1 VFQRGRGCVLAEAAA
16 ETLLS
21 RLRPLIPGG
30 ETLPAEALLPAVAA
44 AWAMGVAPDLITAG
58 VQTFGPAATRTH
70 AARPHALIDDRKGDD

>member
-1 VFQRGRGCVLAEAAA
+1 MSIRIAMFSALFGVSLSAAA
-16 ETLLS
+16 ADLAD
-21 RLRPLIPGG
+21 
-30 ETLPAEALLPAVAA
+30 LPPLPAVAA